1 MGNKNTPGK
10 LEFNAQANT
19 LRDERGLVADCNGM
33 PPHYR
38 DLFLA
43 APELLAA
50 LAEMPCI
57 ICETMVGAPPK
68 PPGIP
73 GIKKCPGCDVAR
85 AALARARGE

>member
-50 LAEMPCI
+50 LEKMLEQTDGGMTPCAA
-57 ICETMVGAPPK
+57 MYVF
-68 PPGIP
+68 
-73 GIKKCPGCDVAR
+73 R
-85 AALARARGE
+85 AKEAIAKARGEG